1 MFIRNLTKHDYI
13 HSCDLAQYPIDWHNS
28 KDNQHVLFFNKDII
42 VKVDPWMHHLH
53 LKVTNRCNAK
63 CKFCVEQNSIC
74 GEFPDKVLKSTEL
87 ALNELKNTDLLFSV
101 SVTGGEPLLF
111 KEFHK
116 LCEILQSYDI
126 PFLTMNTNA
135 KFIDDSNIDLIDK
148 TFKWINVSRHR
159 IDDIKNDNVF
169 CSKQCS
175 LEELKYLKS
184 KLVNCK
190 MRIQCVMDHVYTP
203 AEMNSFTKAMSFA
216 DDISYRRLMALG
228 TEYGVSYDLHE
239 KAYNNILEYAY
250 ENFKFI
256 EQSIQDYYVYEV
268 WHDIANDINVTFSY
282 SNMQL
287 LRTTESSEPDNLFR
301 EFVIHPNGVFG
312 GSWKPGIK
320 TLFIP

>member
-1 MFIRNLTKHDYI
+1 
-13 HSCDLAQYPIDWHNS
+13 
-28 KDNQHVLFFNKDII
+28 
-42 VKVDPWMHHLH
+42 
-53 LKVTNRCNAK
+53 
-63 CKFCVEQNSIC
+63 
-74 GEFPDKVLKSTEL
+74 
-87 ALNELKNTDLLFSV
+87 
-101 SVTGGEPLLF
+101 
-111 KEFHK
+111 
-116 LCEILQSYDI
+116 
-126 PFLTMNTNA
+126 
-135 KFIDDSNIDLIDK
+135 
-148 TFKWINVSRHR
+148 
-159 IDDIKNDNVF
+159 
-169 CSKQCS
+169 
-175 LEELKYLKS
+175 
-184 KLVNCK
+184 
-190 MRIQCVMDHVYTP
+190 
-203 AEMNSFTKAMSFA
+203 
-216 DDISYRRLMALG
+216 MALG